1 MLKVHVQ
8 VSLDGAV
15 DCQRQTTF
23 VWSEMKVS
31 AALLLPTGKKNV
43 ATDILHYVLENT
55 TDVYKIASIP
65 VNW

>member
-1 MLKVHVQ
+1 
-8 VSLDGAV
+8 
-15 DCQRQTTF
+15 
-23 VWSEMKVS
+23 MKVS